1 MPFLFVIFSNVPR
14 HIKFFFFRGTFSCYS
29 IFLLLFLLINFS
41 LMYPDILIYSFSG
54 VLFPVIQL
62 FCDLFFLFFTLNV
75 PRNLHFF
82 IYWGISF
89 FYKNFMLYFIVLFLP
104 IPYPKIFYFC
114 YYGVHHHNKYNIQAS
129 LWCFSLHPY
138 IICYFFI
145 VFSSVKN
152 HNNCCGCFTFP
163 TKKASHTLQYEK
175 LS

>member
-1 MPFLFVIFSNVPR
+1 MVGCLF
-14 HIKFFFFRGTFSCYS
+14 C
-29 IFLLLFLLINFS
+29 LLFF
-41 LMYPDILIYSFSG
+41 LMYPYILISSFFG

-114 YYGVHHHNKYNIQAS
+114 YFGVHHHNKCNIQAS
-129 LWCFSLHPY
+129 LWCFSLRPY
-138 IICYFFI
+138 IMYYFLL
-145 VFSSVKN
+145 
-152 HNNCCGCFTFP
+152 CF
-163 TKKASHTLQYEK
+163 HL
-175 LS
+175 

>member
-1 MPFLFVIFSNVPR
+1 MVGCLF
-14 HIKFFFFRGTFSCYS
+14 C
-29 IFLLLFLLINFS
+29 LLFF
-41 LMYPDILIYSFSG
+41 LMYPYILISSFFG

-114 YYGVHHHNKYNIQAS
+114 YFGVHHHNKYNIQAS
-129 LWCFSLHPY
+129 LWCLSLHSY

-145 VFSSVKN
+145 VFSPVKS
-152 HNNCCGCFTFP
+152 HNNYCVFIC
-163 TKKASHTLQYEK
+163 KKPQQLLWLLYISHKKSLPH
-175 LS
+175 LSV